1 MIHIR
6 DLSVS
11 YGSSRVLQHV
21 SFDVKAGE
29 CLVLTGLSGCGKS
42 TLARVL
48 TGIIPHTIPA
58 QVEGSVQVAGLDVLN
73 SPISEVSQRVG
84 VVFQNPR
91 AHLFHLRVDDE
102 IAFGPQNLGLSEE
115 EVSMRVDWALSA
127 VGLTSLRDKKPA
139 NLSGG
144 QIQRLA
150 IAAAL
155 AMRPDVLVLD
165 EPTASLDVPG
175 TRDIV
180 TALDKLRHQF
190 GLTIVLIEHRLAEVR
205 RIADKVL
212 VLDKGQVV
220 AEGGFDQVLNNYE
233 ILHAY
238 GLRRPTMESLTDWA
252 CLLVATR
259 SGCSINGHHPADKQP
274 VLDLQNLSAGYDGH
288 PIIRDINMKI
298 FPGEFAALV
307 GDNGTG
313 KSTLALAAAGLLKPL
328 AGKVLVRGTSRPRPG
343 LDIALL
349 FQNPADQLFTDS
361 VDEEVSFG
369 PRNYRTFDTAIHEQT
384 LKSADLLDLRMRR
397 PFSMSIGQQQRTA
410 MASCIA
416 LRPAL
421 VILDEP
427 TLGQDWRHLQQ
438 LMDCLVRLN
447 AQGTAILLI
456 THDYKLVHRYA
467 RRVLLMESG
476 CIILDGKIDPTV
488 AKRLH
493 HHAKRLHHQMGRLP
507 VDEVLHDAF

>member
-1 MIHIR
+1 MIQVH

-11 YGSSRVLQHV
+11 YGISPVLQHI

-42 TLARVL
+42 TLARIL
-48 TGIIPHTIPA
+48 TGIIPGTIPA
-58 QVEGSVQVAGLDVLN
+58 QVEGSVLVAGLDVLHL
-73 SPISEVSQRVG
+73 PISEVSRRVG

-102 IAFGPQNLGLSEE
+102 IAFGPRNLGVSET
-115 EVSMRVDWALSA
+115 EVEVRVEWALNA
-127 VGLTSLRDKKPA
+127 VGLLDLRDKKPA
-139 NLSGG
+139 TLSGG
-144 QIQRLA
+144 QIQRIA

-155 AMRPDVLVLD
+155 AMRPDVMVLD

-175 TRDIV
+175 TQNVIS
-180 TALDKLRHQF
+180 TLEELRRQF

-212 VLDKGQVV
+212 VLHEGQKV
-220 AEGGFDQVLNNYE
+220 AEGNFDEVLGDHN
-233 ILHAY
+233 LLRTY
-238 GLRRPTMESLTDWA
+238 GLRRPTMESLTDWSR
-252 CLLVATR
+252 LLISNEYQPV
-259 SGCSINGHHPADKQP
+259 NQQP
-274 VLDLQNLSAGYDGH
+274 VLDLQNLTAGYDRQ
-288 PIIRDINMKI
+288 PIIRDVNLKI
-298 FPGEFAALV
+298 FPGEFVALV

-328 AGKVLVRGTSRPRPG
+328 VGRVLVHGTARPQPG

-369 PRNYRTFDTAIHEQT
+369 PRNYRCFNADIHEQT
-384 LKSADLLDLRMRR
+384 LSSADLLHLRTRR
-397 PFSMSIGQQQRTA
+397 PFSLSIGQQQRTA
-410 MASCIA
+410 LASCIA
-416 LRPAL
+416 LQPAL

-438 LMDCLVRLN
+438 LMDCLVLLN
-447 AQGTAILLI
+447 SQGTAILLI
-456 THDYKLVHRYA
+456 THDYKLVHHYA
-467 RRVLLMESG
+467 QRVILMAKG
-476 CIILDGKIDPTV
+476 CIIFEGKINSDSRSSLPALEV
-488 AKRLH
+488 V
-493 HHAKRLHHQMGRLP
+493 HA
-507 VDEVLHDAF
+507 AS

>member
-1 MIHIR
+1 MIQVR
-6 DLSVS
+6 DLTVS
-11 YGSSRVLQHV
+11 YGTSQILQNI
-21 SFDVKAGE
+21 SFDVAAGE

-48 TGIIPHTIPA
+48 TGVIPNTIPA
-58 QVEGSVQVAGLDVLN
+58 QVTGSVTVAGLDVIHL
-73 SPISEVSQRVG
+73 PTAHVARRVG
-84 VVFQNPR
+84 AVFQNPR

-102 IAFGPQNLGLSEE
+102 IAFGPRNLGLSED
-115 EVSMRVDWALSA
+115 EVSARVDWALNA
-127 VGLTSLRDKKPA
+127 VGLFDLRDKKPA

-144 QIQRLA
+144 QIQRIA

-175 TRDIV
+175 TQSVIS
-180 TALDKLRHQF
+180 ALEKLRRQF
-190 GLTIVLIEHRLAEVR
+190 GLTIVLVEHRLAEVR

-212 VLDKGQVV
+212 VLHDGQKV
-220 AEGGFDQVLNNYE
+220 AEGKFDQVLGNHE
-233 ILHAY
+233 ILHTY
-238 GLRRPTMESLTDWA
+238 GLRRPTVERLTDWSR
-252 CLLVATR
+252 LLV
-259 SGCSINGHHPADKQP
+259 SNGHHPVDQKP
-274 VLDLQNLSAGYDGH
+274 LLDLQNLSAGYDRQA
-288 PIIRDINMKI
+288 IIRDINLKI
-298 FPGEFAALV
+298 FHGEFVALV

-328 AGKVLVRGTSRPRPG
+328 AGKVLVRGTSCPRPG

-369 PRNYRTFDTAIHEQT
+369 PRNYRSFNNDIHQRT
-384 LKSADLLDLRMRR
+384 LASADLLHLRARR
-397 PFSMSIGQQQRTA
+397 PFSLSIGQQQRTA
-410 MASCIA
+410 LASCIA

-438 LMDCLVRLN
+438 LMDCLTHLN
-447 AQGTAILLI
+447 SQGTAILLI

-467 RRVLLMESG
+467 RRVILMDKG
-476 CIILDGKIDPTV
+476 RVILDGKIGT
-488 AKRLH
+488 ASRGRISTAETF
-493 HHAKRLHHQMGRLP
+493 HA
-507 VDEVLHDAF
+507 AS

>member
-1 MIHIR
+1 MIQVR
-6 DLSVS
+6 DLTVS
-11 YGSSRVLQHV
+11 YGASQILKNISFHV
-21 SFDVKAGE
+21 AAGE

-48 TGIIPHTIPA
+48 TGVIPNTIPA
-58 QVEGSVQVAGLDVLN
+58 QVTGSVNVAGLDVIHL
-73 SPISEVSQRVG
+73 PTSQVARRVG
-84 VVFQNPR
+84 AVFQNPR

-102 IAFGPQNLGLSEE
+102 LAFGPRNLGLSED
-115 EVSMRVDWALSA
+115 EVSARVDWALNA
-127 VGLTSLRDKKPA
+127 VGLADLRDKKPA

-144 QIQRLA
+144 QIQRIA

-175 TRDIV
+175 TQSVIS
-180 TALDKLRHQF
+180 ALEKLRRQF
-190 GLTIVLIEHRLAEVR
+190 GLTIVLVEHRLAEVR

-212 VLDKGQVV
+212 VLHDGQKV
-220 AEGGFDQVLNNYE
+220 AEGKFDQVLGNHE
-233 ILHAY
+233 ILHTY
-238 GLRRPTMESLTDWA
+238 GLRRPTVEKLTDWSR
-252 CLLVATR
+252 LLV
-259 SGCSINGHHPADKQP
+259 SNGHQP
-274 VLDLQNLSAGYDGH
+274 VDQKPLLDLQNLSAGYDRQA
-288 PIIRDINMKI
+288 IIRDINLKI
-298 FPGEFAALV
+298 FPGEFVALV

-369 PRNYRTFDTAIHEQT
+369 PRNYRSFNNDIHQQT
-384 LKSADLLDLRMRR
+384 LASADLLHLRARR
-397 PFSMSIGQQQRTA
+397 PFSLSIGQQQRTA
-410 MASCIA
+410 LASCIA

-438 LMDCLVRLN
+438 LMDCLTHLN

-467 RRVLLMESG
+467 RRVVLMDKG
-476 CIILDGKIDPTV
+476 RITLDGKIDPASKGRV
-488 AKRLH
+488 QAMEMLH
-493 HHAKRLHHQMGRLP
+493 A
-507 VDEVLHDAF
+507 AS

>member
-1 MIHIR
+1 MISVR
-6 DLSVS
+6 NLTVS
-11 YGSSRVLQHV
+11 YGTTPALQNV

-29 CLVLTGLSGCGKS
+29 CLVITGLSGCGKS

-58 QVEGSVQVAGLDVLN
+58 KVAGSVTVADMDVLH
-73 SPISEVSQRVG
+73 SQTVDVAKSVG
-84 VVFQNPR
+84 AVFQNPR
-91 AHLFHLRVDDE
+91 SHLFHLRVDDE
-102 IAFGPQNLGLSEE
+102 IAFGPRNLGLSDD
-115 EVSMRVDWALSA
+115 EVAERVEWALDA
-127 VGLTSLRDKKPA
+127 VGLTELRAQKPA

-144 QIQRLA
+144 QIQRVA

-175 TRDIV
+175 TQNVI
-180 TALDKLRHQF
+180 TALENLKQQYA
-190 GLTIVLIEHRLAEVR
+190 LTVILIEHRLAEVR

-212 VLDKGQVV
+212 VLHEGQTV
-220 AEGGFDQVLNNYE
+220 AAGEFDQVLGNFD
-233 ILHAY
+233 LLRTY
-238 GLRRPTMESLTDWA
+238 GLRRPTMESLSDWSS
-252 CLLVATR
+252 LLTP
-259 SGCSINGHHPADKQP
+259 NGHHPDNIQP
-274 VLDLQNLSAGYDGH
+274 LLDLQNLSAGYDGQA
-288 PIIRDINMKI
+288 IIRDINLKI
-298 FPGEFAALV
+298 FPGEFVALV

-361 VDEEVSFG
+361 VDEEISFG
-369 PRNYRTFDTAIHEQT
+369 PHNYKNFQPDIHEQT
-384 LKSADLLDLRMRR
+384 LASADLLHLRGRR
-397 PFSMSIGQQQRTA
+397 PFSLSIGQQQRTA
-410 MASCIA
+410 LASCIA

-467 RRVLLMESG
+467 RRVVLMDKG
-476 CIILDGKIDPTV
+476 RLILDGKIDPASMSRV
-488 AKRLH
+488 
-493 HHAKRLHHQMGRLP
+493 HAEETTTYAAP
-507 VDEVLHDAF
+507 